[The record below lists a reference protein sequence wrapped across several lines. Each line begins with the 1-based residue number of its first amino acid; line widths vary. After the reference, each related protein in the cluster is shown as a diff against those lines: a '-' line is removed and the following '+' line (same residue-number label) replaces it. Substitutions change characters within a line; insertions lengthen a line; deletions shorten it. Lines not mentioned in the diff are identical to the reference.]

1 MYHVFVVND
10 VTFKYHLEYLFAG
23 TCAVKNPDFLD
34 DSAYQN
40 PSPKSKS
47 EGVTPKQELSICG
60 MIADV
65 SRIRPGDKVI
75 FYLTQTAEHEGM
87 FLGVFTVTG
96 KAFFDSNE
104 DNYLGHQLT
113 VNLNF
118 RVTLSPDIVYAKG
131 VSERE
136 ALDSLIGISHPSQ
149 MCWSL
154 IYRKLKGKRGCT
166 MITDYEAY
174 RLVNLIKKAN
184 NGRELKSKYFTYD
197 NRLNQITGNEQRNPY
212 RGTKSD
218 LDIKDRMLVK
228 AARQNKY
235 EAHLQAYVLQHID
248 KKPLKDLLNIDT
260 NVPLWVGNEVSCGVG
275 MQSIDIMTQ
284 QCGKKDIY
292 INVIELK
299 CVEPYDDI
307 LDKQLLKYENWIL
320 DYISPLY
327 QEKHVHIRPI
337 IIAKSFGRKEQTECF
352 VQKCKKVK
360 CYTTGN
366 TTIEPVCYIGYTI
379 DEDIKFTKLV

>member
-23 TCAVKNPDFLD
+23 TCARQNPDFLE
-34 DSAYQN
+34 DSEYRN
-40 PSPKSKS
+40 PLNKND
-47 EGVTPKQELSICG
+47 GVTPKQELSICG

-87 FLGVFTVTG
+87 FFGVFTVTG
-96 KAFFDSNE
+96 KAFFDSNK
-104 DNYLGHQLT
+104 DNYLGHQLA

-118 RVTLSPDIVYAKG
+118 RVILSPDIVYAKV
-131 VSERE
+131 VSERD

-184 NGRELKSKYFTYD
+184 NGRKLKSKCFTYD
-197 NRLNQITGNEQRNPY
+197 NELNQITSNEQRNPY
-212 RGTKSD
+212 IGTKSK

-228 AARQNKY
+228 AERQNKY

-248 KKPLKDLLNIDT
+248 KKPLKDLLNIDI
-260 NVPLWVGNEVSCGVG
+260 NVPLWIGNEVSCGVG

-284 QCGKKDIY
+284 HCTKKDVY
-292 INVIELK
+292 INVVELK
-299 CVEPYDDI
+299 CVKPYDDI
-307 LDKQLLKYENWIL
+307 LDKQLPKYENWIL
-320 DYISPLY
+320 NYISPLY

-337 IIAKSFGRKEQTECF
+337 IIAKSFGRKEQTERF
-352 VQKCKKVK
+352 VQKCQRVK
-360 CYTTGN
+360 GYTTDN
-366 TTIEPVCYIGYTI
+366 TTIEPVCYIGYDI
-379 DEDIKFTKLV
+379 GKNIKFTKLV

>member
-23 TCAVKNPDFLD
+23 TCALQNPDFLE
-34 DSAYQN
+34 DSEYHN
-40 PSPKSKS
+40 PSNKND
-47 EGVTPKQELSICG
+47 GVTPKQELSICG

-87 FLGVFTVTG
+87 FFGFFTVTG

-104 DNYLGHQLT
+104 GNYLGYQLA

-184 NGRELKSKYFTYD
+184 NGRKLKSKCFTYD
-197 NRLNQITGNEQRNPY
+197 DELNQIISNEQRNLY
-212 RGTKSD
+212 RGTKSE

-228 AARQNKY
+228 AERQNKY

-260 NVPLWVGNEVSCGVG
+260 NVPLWIGNEVSCGVG

-284 QCGKKDIY
+284 QCEKKDVY

-307 LDKQLLKYENWIL
+307 LDKQLPKYENWIL
-320 DYISPLY
+320 DYVSPLY
-327 QEKHVHIRPI
+327 QEKRVHIRPI
-337 IIAKSFGRKEQTECF
+337 IIAKSFGRKEQIECF
-352 VQKCKKVK
+352 VQKCQKVK
-360 CYTTGN
+360 GYTAGN
-366 TTIEPVCYIGYTI
+366 TTIEPVCCIGYDI
-379 DEDIKFTKLV
+379 GEDIKFTKLV

>member
-23 TCAVKNPDFLD
+23 TCALQNPDFLE
-34 DSAYQN
+34 DSEYRN
-40 PSPKSKS
+40 PLNKND
-47 EGVTPKQELSICG
+47 GVTPKQELSICG

-75 FYLTQTAEHEGM
+75 FYLTQTVEHEGM
-87 FLGVFTVTG
+87 FFGVFTVTG
-96 KAFFDSNE
+96 KSFFDSNE
-104 DNYLGHQLT
+104 DNYLGHQLA

-184 NGRELKSKYFTYD
+184 NGRELKSKCFTYD
-197 NRLNQITGNEQRNPY
+197 NELNQITGNEQRNPY

-275 MQSIDIMTQ
+275 MQSIDVMTQ
-284 QCGKKDIY
+284 QCTQKDVY
-292 INVIELK
+292 INVVELK

-307 LDKQLLKYENWIL
+307 LNKQLPKYEDWIL

-327 QEKHVHIRPI
+327 PKNKVHIRPI
-337 IIAKSFGRKEQTECF
+337 IIAKSFGQEEQKNRF
-352 VQKCKKVK
+352 IDKCQSVS
-360 CYTTGN
+360 THMIGN
-366 TTIEPVCYIGYTI
+366 SIVEPVCYIEYDIGK
-379 DEDIKFTKLV
+379 DIKFTKLI

>member
-23 TCAVKNPDFLD
+23 TCALQNPDFLE
-34 DSAYQN
+34 DSEYRN
-40 PSPKSKS
+40 PSNKND
-47 EGVTPKQELSICG
+47 GVTPKQELSICG

-75 FYLTQTAEHEGM
+75 FYLTQTTEHEGM
-87 FLGVFTVTG
+87 FFGTFVVKGL
-96 KAFFDSNE
+96 AFFDPN
-104 DNYLGHQLT
+104 DGNYLSPQLG

-149 MCWSL
+149 MCWSM

-184 NGRELKSKYFTYD
+184 NGRKLKSKCFTYD
-197 NRLNQITGNEQRNPY
+197 NELNQITSNEQSNSY

-218 LDIKDRMLVK
+218 LDVKDRMLVK
-228 AARQNKY
+228 AERQNKY

-248 KKPLKDLLNIDT
+248 KKPLKDLLNINT
-260 NVPLWVGNEVSCGVG
+260 NIPLWIGNEVSCGVG

-284 QCGKKDIY
+284 QCEKKDVY

-307 LDKQLLKYENWIL
+307 LDKQLPKYENWIL

-337 IIAKSFGRKEQTECF
+337 IIAKLFGRKEQTGRF
-352 VQKCKKVK
+352 VQKCQKIKS
-360 CYTTGN
+360 YTTGN
-366 TTIEPVCYIGYTI
+366 TTVEPVCYIGYTI